1 MNHSNHKGNNRFLEK
16 RDKKIELEIMR
27 KVFRDFNKIKFMK
40 NIQIIGIII
49 GIVITIVILSAVF
62 TFNQKS
68 DIAEVED
75 TLDKEIQPVDI
86 PEIQEKLDDIKKIND
101 ESEYTPL
108 EREWVTSG
116 PFQVDRSEYAI
127 GESVFIRMGGI
138 QENELG
144 QIAIYRP
151 LNATHHKIYFTIPF
165 DGTDLSGSNTYFT
178 PQINSKRGICS
189 MEDLQGE
196 WMMVFRGTDYPN
208 LYFEINEKILPG
220 TDVNRV
226 C

>member
-1 MNHSNHKGNNRFLEK
+1 
-16 RDKKIELEIMR
+16 
-27 KVFRDFNKIKFMK
+27 MK
-40 NIQIIGIII
+40 NSSII
-49 GIVITIVILSAVF
+49 GIVAGIVVIVLALGIVF
-62 TFNQKS
+62 TFNQES
-68 DIAEVED
+68 NIAEVED
-75 TLDKEIQPVDI
+75 AFNKEIRPIEI
-86 PEIQEKLDDIKKIND
+86 PEIQEKLDEIKEIAD

-108 EREWVTSG
+108 EREWITSG

-127 GESVFIRMGGI
+127 GESIFIRMGGI
-138 QENELG
+138 EENEIG

-151 LNATHHKIYFTIPF
+151 LNSTHHKIYFTIPF

-189 MEDLQGE
+189 MDDLQGE

-208 LYFEINEKILPG
+208 LYFEINEKVLPG
-220 TDVNRV
+220 TDVSSV